1 MQDNISS
8 GRETDRAVDSQGSC
22 APPTQDLARALE
34 QKLLLL
40 HEVDHRVKNNLQL
53 ITSLLKLQARR
64 SSDPAVKLALN
75 GAQVR
80 VSAVATV
87 HRRLFRGEEVERFDV
102 AAFVEDLVDDVIGG
116 SGRRDI
122 QVRLQLEP
130 VDLPAAHAAPLALL
144 ISELLVNVVRHAFP
158 DGRPGVLSISVGR
171 ETDGFF
177 VEIADNGVGMGTPAA
192 APGFGETIV
201 TLLSGQLG
209 AKRETMDAKP
219 GVRTVIRLPVNGKP

>member
-1 MQDNISS
+1 MQNDISS
-8 GRETDRAVDSQGSC
+8 GRETDRAVDGQASR
-22 APPTQDLARALE
+22 APPTQDLAGALE

-53 ITSLLKLQARR
+53 IISLLKLQARQ
-64 SSDPAVKLALN
+64 SGDPAVKLALN

-87 HRRLFRGEEVERFDV
+87 HRRLFRGEAVERFDV

-122 QVRLQLEP
+122 QVRLQPEP
-130 VDLPAAHAAPLALL
+130 VDLPAAQAAPLALL
-144 ISELLVNVVRHAFP
+144 ISELLVNVMRHAFP
-158 DGRPGVLSISVGR
+158 DSRPGVLSISVGR
-171 ETDGFF
+171 ETDGLF
-177 VEIADNGVGMGTPAA
+177 VEITDNGVGMGTPAA

-201 TLLSGQLG
+201 TC
-209 AKRETMDAKP
+209 
-219 GVRTVIRLPVNGKP
+219 